1 MRENMSKETS
11 RSRVAIAPVAGMK
24 YNAVGEAK
32 FSVGSVT
39 RFYTPLLLQGFS
51 QSLAYPLVAGIVTH
65 GKLGVDALTAFS
77 QGQMV
82 MFMIGAIGGGL
93 VTTGLVFAKTW
104 MGYVAFK
111 RLNTLMMT
119 ALLAVQCVV
128 AMPPFSGWIFSGLFN
143 LPPELAHIAART
155 LLLGALMNGLFFLRN
170 VPMVVLFNNL
180 ESAKA
185 NYATL
190 IRLAV
195 TFALAVAFPRMGLV
209 GPWWGLAALT
219 FGVGLE
225 LVATWLFAR
234 PYVARLPNRP
244 RSEGAQPL
252 PSIPRLTL
260 EQFQFTLPLSLGG
273 FLLMLSPVAI
283 AAFVGRTVDP
293 KDMLAIHYVTLGVAN
308 PVAFAALR
316 MQTVAIKFPPEY
328 AGDRRLL
335 LYAVVAG
342 LLLGVVP
349 LAFSTPLVGGWYF
362 GTYQNVPPRII
373 GTACLAVG
381 IYSLVPVVQAVRGR
395 VEGLAALAKRPKAIM
410 AGQIAYT
417 MSLFMICSILLPM
430 GVPGWAMAVTAIF
443 IAPICVTATIYA
455 YICNCDLSPEGGK
468 KTRTGKL

>member
-1 MRENMSKETS
+1 MQSGAAAES
-11 RSRVAIAPVAGMK
+11 
-24 YNAVGEAK
+24 K
-32 FSVGSVT
+32 FSVGGVT
-39 RFYTPLLLQGFS
+39 RFYVPLLLQGFS

-65 GKLGVDALTAFS
+65 GEHGVDALTAFS

-93 VTTGLVFAKTW
+93 ITTGLVFAKTW
-104 MGYVAFK
+104 MGYVAFR
-111 RLNTLMMT
+111 RLNTLMMS
-119 ALLAVQCVV
+119 ALLAVQCV
-128 AMPPFSGWIFSGLFN
+128 AALPPFSDWLFSGLFA
-143 LPPELAHIAART
+143 LTPELAEIASRT
-155 LLLGALMNGLFFLRN
+155 LLYGVVMNAFFFLRN

-185 NYATL
+185 NYATV
-190 IRLAV
+190 IRLVV
-195 TFALAVAFPRMGLV
+195 TFALAVAFPQMGLV

-219 FGVGLE
+219 FGVGME
-225 LVATWLFAR
+225 LVATWLYAR

-244 RSEGAQPL
+244 QSEGAPSL

-260 EQFQFTLPLSLGG
+260 EQFRFTLPLSLGG
-273 FLLMLSPVAI
+273 FLLMLSPLVI
-283 AAFVGRTVDP
+283 AAFVGRTADAN
-293 KDMLAIHYVTLGVAN
+293 DMLAIHYVTIGVAN

-335 LYAVVAG
+335 VYAVVAG

-349 LAFSTPLVGGWYF
+349 LAFSTPLIGGWYF

-373 GTACLAVG
+373 GTARLAIG
-381 IYSLVPVVQAVRGR
+381 IYSLIAVIHAVRAR

-417 MSLFMICSILLPM
+417 ASLFTVCSILLPM
-430 GVPGWAMAVTAIF
+430 GVSGWAMAVTAIF

-455 YICNCDLSPEGGK
+455 VLALKG
-468 KTRTGKL
+468 RQQ

>member
-1 MRENMSKETS
+1 MSS
-11 RSRVAIAPVAGMK
+11 DPASG
-24 YNAVGEAK
+24 AK
-32 FSVGSVT
+32 FSVGGVT
-39 RFYTPLLLQGFS
+39 RFYVPLLLQGFS

-65 GKLGVDALTAFS
+65 GEHGVDALTAFS

-93 VTTGLVFAKTW
+93 ITTGLVFAKTW

-111 RLNTLMMT
+111 RLNTLMMS
-119 ALLAVQCVV
+119 ALLAVQCV
-128 AMPPFSGWIFSGLFN
+128 AALPPFSDWLFSGLFA
-143 LPPELAHIAART
+143 LTPELAEIASRT
-155 LLLGALMNGLFFLRN
+155 LLYGVVMNGFFFLRN
-170 VPMVVLFNNL
+170 VPMVVLFDNL

-185 NYATL
+185 NYATF
-190 IRLAV
+190 IRLVV
-195 TFALAVAFPRMGLV
+195 TFALAVAFPQMDLV

-219 FGVGLE
+219 FGVGIE
-225 LVATWLFAR
+225 LVATWLYAR

-244 RSEGAQPL
+244 QSEGAPSL

-260 EQFQFTLPLSLGG
+260 EQFRFTLPLSLGG
-273 FLLMLSPVAI
+273 FLLMLSPLVI
-283 AAFVGRTVDP
+283 AAFVGRTADAN
-293 KDMLAIHYVTLGVAN
+293 DMLAIHYVTIGVAN

-335 LYAVVAG
+335 AYAVAAG

-349 LAFSTPLVGGWYF
+349 LAFSTPWLGGWYF
-362 GTYQNVPPRII
+362 GTYQNVPPRIV
-373 GTACLAVG
+373 GTARLAIG
-381 IYSLVPVVQAVRGR
+381 IYSLIAVIHAVRAR

-417 MSLFMICSILLPM
+417 ASLFTVCSILLPL

-443 IAPICVTATIYA
+443 IAPVCVTATIYA
-455 YICNCDLSPEGGK
+455 VLMSGRRPQ
-468 KTRTGKL
+468 

>member
-1 MRENMSKETS
+1 MQSD
-11 RSRVAIAPVAGMK
+11 
-24 YNAVGEAK
+24 AVREAK
-32 FSVGSVT
+32 FNVGNVT
-39 RFYTPLLLQGFS
+39 RFYVPLLLQGFS

-65 GKLGVDALTAFS
+65 GEFGVDALTAFS

-104 MGYVAFK
+104 MGYVAFR
-111 RLNTLMMT
+111 RLNALMMS
-119 ALLAVQCVV
+119 ALLAVQCIV
-128 AMPPFSGWIFSGLFN
+128 ALPPFSDWIFLGLFN
-143 LPPELAHIAART
+143 LPPELAHMAART
-155 LLLGALMNGLFFLRN
+155 LLYGVLMNGLFFIRN

-180 ESAKA
+180 DSAKA
-185 NYATL
+185 NYATFL
-190 IRLAV
+190 RLVV
-195 TFALAVAFPRMGLV
+195 TFALAVCLPRMGLV

-219 FGVGLE
+219 FGVGVE
-225 LVATWLFAR
+225 LVATWLFAL
-234 PYVARLPNRP
+234 PYVARLPNRTQVEDAK
-244 RSEGAQPL
+244 SL

-260 EQFQFTLPLSLGG
+260 EQFRVTLPLSLGG

-293 KDMLAIHYVTLGVAN
+293 KDMLAIHYVTIGVAN

-328 AGDRRLL
+328 DGDRRLL
-335 LYAVVAG
+335 VYAVVAG

-349 LAFSTPLVGGWYF
+349 LAFSTPLIGGWYF
-362 GTYQNVPPRII
+362 GIYQNVPPRIV
-373 GTACLAVG
+373 GTARLAIG
-381 IYSLVPVVQAVRGR
+381 IYSLIAVIQAVRAR

-417 MSLFMICSILLPM
+417 ASLFTVCSILLPM
-430 GVPGWAMAVTAIF
+430 GVPGWAMAIIAIF

-455 YICNCDLSPEGGK
+455 VLALKG
-468 KTRTGKL
+468 RQR

>member
-1 MRENMSKETS
+1 MNGNVQSDEVMTS
-11 RSRVAIAPVAGMK
+11 
-24 YNAVGEAK
+24 K

-39 RFYTPLLLQGFS
+39 RFYVPLLLQGFS

-65 GKLGVDALTAFS
+65 GEFGVDALTAFS

-104 MGYVAFK
+104 MGYIAFK
-111 RLNTLMMT
+111 RLNTLMMA
-119 ALLAVQCVV
+119 ALLTVQCVV
-128 AMPPFSGWIFSGLFN
+128 AMPPFSDWIFSGLFA
-143 LPPELAHIAART
+143 LPPELAQMASRT
-155 LLLGALMNGLFFLRN
+155 LLFGVLMNGLFFIRN

-185 NYATL
+185 NYATF
-190 IRLAV
+190 IRLVV
-195 TFALAVAFPRMGLV
+195 TFSLAVAFPRMGLV

-219 FGVGLE
+219 FGVAVE

-234 PYVARLPNRP
+234 PYIARLPNKP
-244 RSEGAQPL
+244 RSEESKTL

-260 EQFQFTLPLSLGG
+260 EQFRFTLPLSLGG

-283 AAFVGRTVDP
+283 AAFVGRAVDP

-335 LYAVVAG
+335 VYAVVAG

-349 LAFSTPLVGGWYF
+349 LAFSTPFIGGWYF
-362 GTYQNVPPRII
+362 GTYQNVPPHIV
-373 GTACLAVG
+373 GTARLAVG
-381 IYSLVPVVQAVRGR
+381 LYSLIAVVQAVRAR
-395 VEGLAALAKRPKAIM
+395 VEGLAALARRPKAIM

-417 MSLFMICSILLPM
+417 VSLFTVCSIMLPV
-430 GVPGWAMAVTAIF
+430 GAPGWAMAVTAIF
-443 IAPICVTATIYA
+443 IAPICVTATIYVA
-455 YICNCDLSPEGGK
+455 LMV
-468 KTRTGKL
+468 KLHHN

>member
-1 MRENMSKETS
+1 MKTEIRGATPTGNVMRGEMRSDES
-11 RSRVAIAPVAGMK
+11 REPM
-24 YNAVGEAK
+24 
-32 FSVGSVT
+32 FSVGGVT
-39 RFYTPLLLQGFS
+39 RFYVPLLLQGFS

-65 GKLGVDALTAFS
+65 GAFGVDALTAFS

-82 MFMIGAIGGGL
+82 MFTIGAIGGGL

-104 MGYVAFK
+104 MGYVAFR
-111 RLNTLMMT
+111 RLNTLMMA
-119 ALLAVQCVV
+119 ALLALQCVV
-128 AMPPFSGWIFSGLFN
+128 AMPPFSDWIFSGLFA
-143 LPPELAHIAART
+143 LPPELALIASRT
-155 LLLGALMNGLFFLRN
+155 LLFGALMNGFFFLRN

-180 ESAKA
+180 DSAKA

-190 IRLAV
+190 MRLVV

-219 FGVGLE
+219 FGVGVE
-225 LVATWLFAR
+225 LAATWLFAR
-234 PYVARLPNRP
+234 PYVARLPNRTQVGDAK
-244 RSEGAQPL
+244 SL

-260 EQFQFTLPLSLGG
+260 EQFRFTLPLSLGG

-335 LYAVVAG
+335 AYAVAAG

-349 LAFSTPLVGGWYF
+349 LAFSTPLLGGWYF
-362 GTYQNVPPRII
+362 GTYQNVPPRIV
-373 GTACLAVG
+373 GTARFAVG
-381 IYSLVPVVQAVRGR
+381 LYSLIAAVQAVRAR

-417 MSLFMICSILLPM
+417 ASLFAVCSILLPL

-443 IAPICVTATIYA
+443 VAPICVTATIYA
-455 YICNCDLSPEGGK
+455 ALAIPGGSAAP
-468 KTRTGKL
+468 RRSERR

>member
-1 MRENMSKETS
+1 
-11 RSRVAIAPVAGMK
+11 MK
-24 YNAVGEAK
+24 SGAAAESK

-39 RFYTPLLLQGFS
+39 RFYVPLLLQGFS

-65 GKLGVDALTAFS
+65 GEHGVDALTAFS

-93 VTTGLVFAKTW
+93 ITTGLVFAKTW

-111 RLNTLMMT
+111 RLNTLMMS
-119 ALLAVQCVV
+119 ALLAVQCV
-128 AMPPFSGWIFSGLFN
+128 AALPPFSDWLFSGLFA
-143 LPPELAHIAART
+143 LTPELAEIASRT
-155 LLLGALMNGLFFLRN
+155 LLYGVAMNGFFFLRN
-170 VPMVVLFNNL
+170 VPMVVLFDNL

-185 NYATL
+185 NYATF
-190 IRLAV
+190 IRLVV
-195 TFALAVAFPRMGLV
+195 TFALAVAFPQMGLV

-219 FGVGLE
+219 FGVGVE
-225 LVATWLFAR
+225 LVATWLYAR

-244 RSEGAQPL
+244 QTEGAPSL

-260 EQFQFTLPLSLGG
+260 EQFRFTLPLSLGG
-273 FLLMLSPVAI
+273 FLLMLSPLVI
-283 AAFVGRTVDP
+283 AAFVGRTANAN
-293 KDMLAIHYVTLGVAN
+293 DMLAIHYVTLGVAN

-335 LYAVVAG
+335 AYAVVAG

-349 LAFSTPLVGGWYF
+349 LAFSTPWLGGWYF
-362 GTYQNVPPRII
+362 GTYQNVPPRIV
-373 GTACLAVG
+373 GTARLAIG
-381 IYSLVPVVQAVRGR
+381 IYSLIAVIHAVRAR

-417 MSLFMICSILLPM
+417 TSLFLICSILLPL
-430 GVPGWAMAVTAIF
+430 GVQGWAMAVTAIF
-443 IAPICVTATIYA
+443 VAPVCVTATIYA
-455 YICNCDLSPEGGK
+455 VLMSRRRPQ
-468 KTRTGKL
+468 

>member
-1 MRENMSKETS
+1 MQSD
-11 RSRVAIAPVAGMK
+11 
-24 YNAVGEAK
+24 AVREAK
-32 FSVGSVT
+32 FSVGNVT
-39 RFYTPLLLQGFS
+39 RFYVPLLLQGFS

-65 GKLGVDALTAFS
+65 GEFGVDALTAFS

-104 MGYVAFK
+104 MGYVAFR
-111 RLNTLMMT
+111 RLNALMMS
-119 ALLAVQCVV
+119 ALLAVQCIV
-128 AMPPFSGWIFSGLFN
+128 ALPPFSDWIFLGLFN
-143 LPPELAHIAART
+143 LPPELADMAART
-155 LLLGALMNGLFFLRN
+155 LLYGVLMNGLFFLRN

-180 ESAKA
+180 DSAKA
-185 NYATL
+185 NYATFL
-190 IRLAV
+190 RLVV
-195 TFALAVAFPRMGLV
+195 TFALAVCLPRMDLV
-209 GPWWGLAALT
+209 GPWWGLTALT
-219 FGVGLE
+219 FGVGVE
-225 LVATWLFAR
+225 LVATWLFAL

-244 RSEGAQPL
+244 QVEDAKSL

-260 EQFQFTLPLSLGG
+260 EQFRFTLPLSLGG

-293 KDMLAIHYVTLGVAN
+293 KDMLAIHYVTIGVAN

-328 AGDRRLL
+328 DGDRRLL
-335 LYAVVAG
+335 VYAVVAG

-349 LAFSTPLVGGWYF
+349 LAFSTPLIGGWYF

-373 GTACLAVG
+373 GSARLAIG
-381 IYSLVPVVQAVRGR
+381 IYSLIAVIQAVRAR

-417 MSLFMICSILLPM
+417 ASLFSVCSILLPM

-455 YICNCDLSPEGGK
+455 VLALKG
-468 KTRTGKL
+468 RQQ

>member
-1 MRENMSKETS
+1 
-11 RSRVAIAPVAGMK
+11 MK
-24 YNAVGEAK
+24 SDAATESK

-39 RFYTPLLLQGFS
+39 RFYVPLLLQGFS

-65 GKLGVDALTAFS
+65 GEHGVDALTAFS

-93 VTTGLVFAKTW
+93 ITTGLVFAKTW

-111 RLNTLMMT
+111 RLNTLMMS
-119 ALLAVQCVV
+119 ALLAVQCVA
-128 AMPPFSGWIFSGLFN
+128 AMPPFSDWIFSGLFA
-143 LPPELAHIAART
+143 LTPELAEIASRT
-155 LLLGALMNGLFFLRN
+155 LLYGVVMNGFFFLRN

-185 NYATL
+185 NYATV
-190 IRLAV
+190 IRLVV
-195 TFALAVAFPRMGLV
+195 TFALAVAFPQMGLV

-219 FGVGLE
+219 FGVGME
-225 LVATWLFAR
+225 LVATWLYAR

-244 RSEGAQPL
+244 QSEGAPSL

-260 EQFQFTLPLSLGG
+260 EQFRFTLPLSLGG
-273 FLLMLSPVAI
+273 FLLMLSPLVI
-283 AAFVGRTVDP
+283 AAFVGRTADAN
-293 KDMLAIHYVTLGVAN
+293 DMLAIHYVTIGVAN

-316 MQTVAIKFPPEY
+316 MQTVAIKFPPEH

-335 LYAVVAG
+335 AYAVAAG

-349 LAFSTPLVGGWYF
+349 LVFSTPLVGGWYF
-362 GTYQNVPPRII
+362 GTYQNVPPRIV
-373 GTACLAVG
+373 GTARLAIG
-381 IYSLVPVVQAVRGR
+381 IYSLISVIHAVRAR

-417 MSLFMICSILLPM
+417 ASLFTVCSILLPL

-443 IAPICVTATIYA
+443 IAPVCVTATIYA
-455 YICNCDLSPEGGK
+455 VLMS
-468 KTRTGKL
+468 TRRPQ

>member
-1 MRENMSKETS
+1 MGCL
-11 RSRVAIAPVAGMK
+11 AG
-24 YNAVGEAK
+24 GESK
-32 FSVGSVT
+32 FSVGGVT
-39 RFYTPLLLQGFS
+39 RFYVPLLLQGFS

-65 GKLGVDALTAFS
+65 GRHGVDALTAFS

-111 RLNTLMMT
+111 RLNALMMS

-128 AMPPFSGWIFSGLFN
+128 ALPPFSDWIFSGLFN
-143 LPPELAHIAART
+143 LPPELAHIACRT
-155 LLLGALMNGLFFLRN
+155 LLFGVVMNGFFFLRN
-170 VPMVVLFNNL
+170 VPMVVLFDKF

-195 TFALAVAFPRMGLV
+195 TFAFAVAFPRMGLV
-209 GPWWGLAALT
+209 GPWWGLSALT
-219 FGVGLE
+219 FGVGVE
-225 LVATWLFAR
+225 LVATWLYAR
-234 PYVARLPNRP
+234 PYVAMLPNKTQA
-244 RSEGAQPL
+244 EDAKAL

-260 EQFQFTLPLSLGG
+260 EQFRFTLPLSLGG

-283 AAFVGRTVDP
+283 AAFVGRTADAH
-293 KDMLAIHYVTLGVAN
+293 DMLAIHYVTIGVAN

-328 AGDRRLL
+328 PGDRRLL
-335 LYAVVAG
+335 AYAVVAG
-342 LLLGVVP
+342 LLLGVIP
-349 LAFSTPLVGGWYF
+349 LAFATPLVGGWYF
-362 GTYQNVPPRII
+362 GTYQNVPPRIV
-373 GTACLAVG
+373 GTACLAIG
-381 IYSLVPVVQAVRGR
+381 IYSLIPVVQAVRAR

-417 MSLFMICSILLPM
+417 ASLFTVCSILLPL
-430 GVPGWAMAVTAIF
+430 GAPGWAMAVTAIF
-443 IAPICVTATIYA
+443 IAPVCVTATIYA
-455 YICNCDLSPEGGK
+455 ALKFPTERRVTSGYDTAEGNYGIICANEAELDNSN
-468 KTRTGKL
+468 